1 MNRASRMTRRTP
13 DRRAAR
19 AAAVAVSLCALP
31 VRAQTATTAT
41 TTTVTPTTLPP
52 PALAG
57 SPPGP
62 VDTPAAGGEPS
73 AHPDPSSK
81 GQPSGGFVLSSPRA
95 SVILGGYAE
104 LFYQWN
110 FNQPVNGVTNFR
122 GFDTRHNSV
131 TISNV
136 VLDTA
141 GSVGP
146 VSVRIALQYG
156 HTPETYYLSE
166 PASPATAGAGATGT
180 QVWKFLQQALIGYRA
195 PLGRGLLFE
204 GGIYLSP
211 IGIEGMAIKDQW
223 NFSRSNL
230 FFGLP
235 FYHTGFR
242 VSYPLTARLTATLHA
257 VNGWNSVVDNNTPWS
272 LAGELAYVV
281 PERLTLHFVYF
292 TGIERSTS
300 APEGQP
306 WRHLFDAY
314 ATLQPRAWIA
324 LSLHGALI
332 LSATNPKAGETVKS
346 AEHENTFFRDAIG
359 YSIGTL
365 GIHRLGLFKLVMFF
379 TFENWLEAGIGE
391 LRGRGLPTFHLD
403 QLWPG
408 VTDGALVSFIIYLV
422 VFDFANYWLHR
433 AQHRF
438 NWWWALHSL
447 HHSQRQMTMWSDN
460 RNHLLD
466 DLLRDS
472 VFVLLALAVGVA
484 PGQFVAIVAVTQLVE
499 SLSHA
504 NVRLGFGPF
513 RAVLVSPSYHRL
525 HHAVGLGHESA
536 GQGTLGG
543 HNFAVLFPVWDMI
556 FGTACFDKAPG
567 PTGIRDQLEGRDYGR
582 GFWAQQWQAV
592 LRVAGRA

>member
-1 MNRASRMTRRTP
+1 MNRALRMTRRPTA
-13 DRRAAR
+13 DHGARRAAR
-19 AAAVAVSLCALP
+19 AAAAAVLLCGLP
-31 VRAQTATTAT
+31 VRAQTATT
-41 TTTVTPTTLPP
+41 PP
-52 PALAG
+52 SVSAPASAD

-62 VDTPAAGGEPS
+62 VAAPAAGGEPS

-110 FNQPVNGVTNFR
+110 FNQPANAVTNFR

-242 VSYPLTARLTATLHA
+242 ISYPLTGRLTATLHA

-292 TGIERSTS
+292 TGIERSTF

-314 ATLQPRAWIA
+314 ATFQPRSWIA
-324 LSLHGALI
+324 LSLHGD
-332 LSATNPKAGETVKS
+332 AGFEPNAFGTSYWAAGAAYLCFMPHRVLHFGVR
-346 AEHENTFFRDAIG
+346 ADAFHEH
-359 YSIGTL
+359 
-365 GIHRLGLFKLVMFF
+365 
-379 TFENWLEAGIGE
+379 
-391 LRGRGLPTFHLD
+391 
-403 QLWPG
+403 
-408 VTDGALVSFIIYLV
+408 
-422 VFDFANYWLHR
+422 
-433 AQHRF
+433 
-438 NWWWALHSL
+438 
-447 HHSQRQMTMWSDN
+447 
-460 RNHLLD
+460 
-466 DLLRDS
+466 
-472 VFVLLALAVGVA
+472 VA
-484 PGQFVAIVAVTQLVE
+484 
-499 SLSHA
+499 
-504 NVRLGFGPF
+504 
-513 RAVLVSPSYHRL
+513 
-525 HHAVGLGHESA
+525 ESA
-536 GQGTLGG
+536 GGRAAPIFWPADLVASQTLTADVRPHGNLSLRLEYRHDYATAPMYFSSDPPRDLDGKYLPDATTQDTLTLG
-543 HNFAVLFPVWDMI
+543 V
-556 FGTACFDKAPG
+556 
-567 PTGIRDQLEGRDYGR
+567 
-582 GFWAQQWQAV
+582 
-592 LRVAGRA
+592 VAWF

>member
-324 LSLHGALI
+324 LSLHGD
-332 LSATNPKAGETVKS
+332 AGFEPNAFGMSYWAAGAGYLCFMPHRVLHFG
-346 AEHENTFFRDAIG
+346 ARADVFYEH
-359 YSIGTL
+359 
-365 GIHRLGLFKLVMFF
+365 
-379 TFENWLEAGIGE
+379 
-391 LRGRGLPTFHLD
+391 
-403 QLWPG
+403 
-408 VTDGALVSFIIYLV
+408 
-422 VFDFANYWLHR
+422 
-433 AQHRF
+433 
-438 NWWWALHSL
+438 
-447 HHSQRQMTMWSDN
+447 
-460 RNHLLD
+460 
-466 DLLRDS
+466 
-472 VFVLLALAVGVA
+472 VA
-484 PGQFVAIVAVTQLVE
+484 
-499 SLSHA
+499 
-504 NVRLGFGPF
+504 
-513 RAVLVSPSYHRL
+513 
-525 HHAVGLGHESA
+525 ESA
-536 GQGTLGG
+536 
-543 HNFAVLFPVWDMI
+543 
-556 FGTACFDKAPG
+556 
-567 PTGIRDQLEGRDYGR
+567 
-582 GFWAQQWQAV
+582 
-592 LRVAGRA
+592 AGRAAPIFWPAALIASQTLTADVRPHGNLSIRLEYRHDQATDPMYFSSDAPRDLDGKYLPDATTQDTLTLGVVAWF